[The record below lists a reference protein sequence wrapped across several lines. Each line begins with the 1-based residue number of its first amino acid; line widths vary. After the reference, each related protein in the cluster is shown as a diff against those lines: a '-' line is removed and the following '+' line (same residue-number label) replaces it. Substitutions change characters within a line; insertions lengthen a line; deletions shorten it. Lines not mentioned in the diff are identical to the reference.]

1 METKR
6 QIIGRSNLKA
16 LVFVLLITFCS
27 SISVANEKVTS
38 KPARYRVFSFRNIS
52 ADTAKQYLTDA
63 QICTVSKIPGS
74 ETLLVTAQT
83 ADLIKASAVLKL
95 IDSKEHYIFEKLATG
110 EKIADVPQ
118 NDLIAEKIGNVSI
131 GTFANP
137 PVIGAGDAAIID
149 VHNDSLVIIATSE
162 VIEKVKQQIEKPEV
176 IADANAVPQAAKD
189 SNEDTAMSDDLFD
202 DLMNSLAEA
211 EEKAKELGIEDQT
224 QKEVQAVEL
233 KTQAQESFT
242 ELESASDDLEAVGEL
257 VPKTEKQQPVESEQ
271 KSEPV
276 DDEMSGM
283 LKTVDQMLSKS
294 KGKTETDVEPV
305 GQQKAEKEVPPVE
318 VAKEPIASE
327 EKVEPK
333 PKADMEKKIAQT
345 KPEVKK
351 TQPVEIEEGNPYEP
365 DSSELADEELD
376 LALPEELDII
386 DLLDFAGK
394 YLDLDYMYDPE
405 LVKGKVALRIQ
416 RKIKVRE
423 LYPLI
428 EQVLRSKGFVM
439 TRRDNLVTIVP
450 IDRMLDID
458 PEIHI
463 DAKKVQYGDAV
474 ITRIFK
480 LEHIDTAS
488 AKNLLENLKLGANIT
503 DIAESGTLIVTGF
516 AYRMARIEELL
527 DMVDQPGKA
536 KMFKFKKL
544 KFTMATTLAPQ
555 VKELAEQLG
564 TMSVTISKQA
574 STTPTTSRTRRPATR
589 PTTRP
594 KTPTK
599 STTTTQSS
607 ATKPEVFLDADERTN
622 RILMIGLKDQLEEVE
637 KLIEALDVE
646 QQDLRIMRV
655 YDIENV
661 GAEDVSEKLAEL
673 GITSTARQSSYSAS
687 RSRSTARSRITQPKK
702 TTSKSSTAATGAEE
716 SPEEEPQV
724 IILESTNSLLV
735 NATPDQHNKIASIIA
750 YVDSEMREQEIPYV
764 IYALENQDPEDLA
777 DTLLQLIEKTTKD
790 KEGKVQQTVKTTEDD
805 IVIVP
810 DKNTFSLIVYANK
823 RNQLWI
829 KNLIKNLDKRRPQ
842 VLINVSLVEITR
854 DDAFNYDLRIISNMQ
869 DVVTGNLS
877 VTGGLIKQ
885 NGDNPFNAFE
895 AGWNTAGDGKVSGF
909 YANDKIQAL
918 FTAMDTK
925 DYGRVL
931 AQPKILVNDNEE
943 GKIFTSE
950 RTYVKEETQSY
961 PGDGTNSVT
970 TVTYAPYEA
979 KIELSI
985 TPNISEG
992 NLLRL
997 EVTMLREDFTPKTEG
1012 PPDYRTSNVETIVT
1026 VPDGST
1032 IILGGLTK
1040 LKQSKGGSKTPLL
1053 GDVPIIGNLFRSA
1066 SNSDK
1071 ASNLYVFVKA
1081 NILRPES
1088 ATGMSQ
1094 LKEISAR
1101 NRVAFEK
1108 EEAKF
1113 QEYEELIGIEPEP
1126 MDPIRVL
1133 ET

>member
-6 QIIGRSNLKA
+6 QFIGRSNLKA

-137 PVIGAGDAAIID
+137 PVIGPADSAIID

-162 VIEKVKQQIEKPEV
+162 VVEKVKQQIKKTEV
-176 IADANAVPQAAKD
+176 VADVNTVSQAAKD
-189 SNEDTAMSDDLFD
+189 SNEDAAMSDDLFD

-224 QKEVQAVEL
+224 QEEVQGVEL
-233 KTQAQESFT
+233 KTQAQESFA
-242 ELESASDDLEAVGEL
+242 ELESASDDLEVMGEL
-257 VPKTEKQQPVESEQ
+257 VPKTEKQQLSEQ

-294 KGKTETDVEPV
+294 KDKTETDVEPV
-305 GQQKAEKEVPPVE
+305 GQQKTEKEVSPVE
-318 VAKEPIASE
+318 VAKEPIVSE
-327 EKVEPK
+327 EKVEPR
-333 PKADMEKKIAQT
+333 PKADMEKKVAQA

-351 TQPVEIEEGNPYEP
+351 AKLVETEEDSPYEP
-365 DSSELADEELD
+365 DSSELADED
-376 LALPEELDII
+376 LTLNLPEELEII
-386 DLLDFAGK
+386 DLLDFVGK
-394 YLDLDYMYDPE
+394 YLGLDYMYDPE

-450 IDRMLDID
+450 VDRMLDID

-527 DMVDQPGKA
+527 EMIDQPGKA

-544 KFTMATTLAPQ
+544 KYTMATTLAPQ

-574 STTPTTSRTRRPATR
+574 STTKTTSRTRRPATR
-589 PTTRP
+589 PTNRP

-599 STTTTQSS
+599 STTTTQPSP
-607 ATKPEVFLDADERTN
+607 TKPEIFLDADERTN
-622 RILMIGLKDQLEEVE
+622 RILMIGLRDQLGEVE

-661 GAEDVSEKLAEL
+661 GAEDVSEKLSEL

-687 RSRSTARSRITQPKK
+687 RSRSTSRSRITKP
-702 TTSKSSTAATGAEE
+702 TTARATASKSSTTATGADE
-716 SPEEEPQV
+716 SPEEEPQ
-724 IILESTNSLLV
+724 IIIIESTNSLLV

-764 IYALENQDPEDLA
+764 IYSLENQDPEDLA

-854 DDAFNYDLRIISNMQ
+854 NDAFQYDLNLISNMQ
-869 DVVTGNLS
+869 DVVTGNLGS
-877 VTGGLIKQ
+877 
-885 NGDNPFNAFE
+885 
-895 AGWNTAGDGKVSGF
+895 VSGGIAALSPTATNNFQAGSNKGTITGF
-909 YANDKIQAL
+909 YSNDRIQAL
-918 FTAMDTK
+918 LTAMSSKT
-925 DYGRVL
+925 YGRVL
-931 AQPKILVNDNEE
+931 AQPNILVNDNEE
-943 GKIFTSE
+943 GKVFTSE
-950 RTYVKEETQSY
+950 TIYVKEETQSY

-970 TVTYAPYEA
+970 TVNYTPYEG

-992 NLLRL
+992 DLLRL
-997 EVTMLREDFTPKTEG
+997 EVTMLREDITEQDSG
-1012 PPDYRTSNVETIVT
+1012 PPRYKTSNVETIVT

-1040 LKQSKGGSKTPLL
+1040 LRQQKSGGKVPLL
-1053 GDVPIIGNLFRSA
+1053 GDIPLVGALFRNVD
-1066 SNSDK
+1066 NSDDTSK
-1071 ASNLYVFVKA
+1071 LYIFVKA
-1081 NILRPES
+1081 NILRPED
-1088 ATGMSQ
+1088 AKGVSQ
-1094 LKEISAR
+1094 LLDISKKKKD
-1101 NRVAFEK
+1101 AFEK
-1108 EEAKF
+1108 DEKKF
-1113 QEYEELIGIEPEP
+1113 QEYESFPGIKPEP
-1126 MDPIRVL
+1126 IDPLHVL
-1133 ET
+1133 EDE

>member
-6 QIIGRSNLKA
+6 QFIGRSNLKA

-83 ADLIKASAVLKL
+83 ADLIKASVVLKL

-137 PVIGAGDAAIID
+137 PVIGTGDVAIID

-162 VIEKVKQQIEKPEV
+162 VVEKVKQQIKKTEV
-176 IADANAVPQAAKD
+176 VADVNTVSQAAKD
-189 SNEDTAMSDDLFD
+189 SNEDAAMSDDLFD

-211 EEKAKELGIEDQT
+211 EEKAKELGIEAQT
-224 QKEVQAVEL
+224 QEEVQGVEL
-233 KTQAQESFT
+233 KTQAQESFA
-242 ELESASDDLEAVGEL
+242 ELESASDDLEVMGEL
-257 VPKTEKQQPVESEQ
+257 VPKTEKQQLSEQ

-283 LKTVDQMLSKS
+283 LKTVDQMLSKN
-294 KGKTETDVEPV
+294 KDKTETDVEPV
-305 GQQKAEKEVPPVE
+305 GQQKTEKEVSPVE
-318 VAKEPIASE
+318 VAKEPIVSE
-327 EKVEPK
+327 EKVEPR
-333 PKADMEKKIAQT
+333 PKADVEKKVAQA

-351 TQPVEIEEGNPYEP
+351 AKLVETEEDSPYEP
-365 DSSELADEELD
+365 DSSELADED
-376 LALPEELDII
+376 LTLNLPEELEII
-386 DLLDFAGK
+386 DLLDFVGK
-394 YLDLDYMYDPE
+394 YLGLDYMYDPE

-450 IDRMLDID
+450 VDRMLDID

-527 DMVDQPGKA
+527 EMIDQPGKA

-544 KFTMATTLAPQ
+544 KYTMATTLAPQ

-589 PTTRP
+589 PTNRP

-599 STTTTQSS
+599 STTTTQPSP
-607 ATKPEVFLDADERTN
+607 TKPEIFLDADERTN
-622 RILMIGLKDQLEEVE
+622 RILMIGLRDQLGEVE

-687 RSRSTARSRITQPKK
+687 RSRSTSRSRITKP
-702 TTSKSSTAATGAEE
+702 TTARATASKSSIAATGADE

-724 IILESTNSLLV
+724 IIIESTNSLLV

-764 IYALENQDPEDLA
+764 IYSLENQDPEDLA

-854 DDAFNYDLRIISNMQ
+854 DDAFNYDLQILTNMR
-869 DVVTGNLS
+869 DVVTGNIGAIS
-877 VTGGLIKQ
+877 GVAAAPVK
-885 NGDNPFNAFE
+885 AFD
-895 AGWNTAGDGKVSGF
+895 AGWNVGGSKQVTGF
-909 YANDKIQAL
+909 LSSDRIQVL
-918 FTAMDTK
+918 FEAMEKK

-931 AQPKILVNDNEE
+931 AQPKVLVNDNEE

-950 RTYVKEETQSY
+950 KTFVKEETQSY

-970 TVTYAPYEA
+970 SVTYAPYEA

-992 NLLRL
+992 DLLRL
-997 EVTMLREDFTPKTEG
+997 EVNMLREDFTRKAEG
-1012 PPDYRTSNVETIVT
+1012 PPDYTTSNVETVVT

-1040 LKQSKGGSKTPLL
+1040 LNQSRGGSKTPLL

-1071 ASNLYVFVKA
+1071 ASNLYIFIKA

-1088 ATGMSQ
+1088 TASMSQ

-1101 NRVAFEK
+1101 NRAAFEK
-1108 EEAKF
+1108 EESKF
-1113 QEYEELIGIEPEP
+1113 QTYEELVGIDSEP
-1126 MDPIRVL
+1126 MEPLHVL
-1133 ET
+1133 ETE